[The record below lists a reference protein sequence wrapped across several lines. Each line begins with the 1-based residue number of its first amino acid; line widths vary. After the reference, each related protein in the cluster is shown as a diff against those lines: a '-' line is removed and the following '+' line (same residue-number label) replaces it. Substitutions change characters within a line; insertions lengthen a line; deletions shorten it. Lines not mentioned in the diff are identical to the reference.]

1 MNSKN
6 NRVIF
11 LTCHTNQEKL
21 KAIGSTI
28 QKHFENK
35 EAVLIY
41 VQESKAAEF
50 IDHFLWSATPTSFI
64 PHSIAT
70 EATKDFVVI
79 TTLPRNLNDASIL
92 FNLASMPCSITSE
105 FAITYELMDKTTPEK
120 LALSLERKERFVSI
134 GYDITESY

>member
-21 KAIGSTI
+21 KVIASTI

-41 VQESKAAEF
+41 TQEAKAAEF
-50 IDHFLWSATPTSFI
+50 IDNFLWSASSTSFI

-70 EATKDFVVI
+70 EVSKDFVVI
-79 TTLPRNLNDASIL
+79 TTIPRNLNDASIL
-92 FNLASMPCSITSE
+92 LNIASLPCSITSE

-134 GYDITESY
+134 GYDIIDSY